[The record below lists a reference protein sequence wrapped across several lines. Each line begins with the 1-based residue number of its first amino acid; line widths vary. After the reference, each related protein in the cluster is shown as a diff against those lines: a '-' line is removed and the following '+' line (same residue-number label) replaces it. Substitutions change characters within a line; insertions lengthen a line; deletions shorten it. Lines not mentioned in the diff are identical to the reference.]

1 MSVDAVVV
9 VDVVVDVV
17 ALVGNHCCLFCALLN
32 YWDQSFV
39 LTLLWWFGL
48 FGSVYTDLIVLER

>member
-9 VDVVVDVV
+9 VDVV
-17 ALVGNHCCLFCALLN
+17 ALVVGNHCCLFCALLN

-48 FGSVYTDLIVLER
+48 FGSVYTDLIGLER